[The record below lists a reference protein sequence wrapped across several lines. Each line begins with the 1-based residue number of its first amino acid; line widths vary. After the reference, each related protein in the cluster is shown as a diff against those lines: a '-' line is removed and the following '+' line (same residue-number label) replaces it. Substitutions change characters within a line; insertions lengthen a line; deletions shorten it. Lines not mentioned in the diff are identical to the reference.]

1 MAASQNG
8 VLGDHAAPPVRLEP
22 KFDIVTAPIL
32 LQLTMVQNARDLG
45 TKYSDATQG
54 SAQVEC

>member
-8 VLGDHAAPPVRLEP
+8 VLGDRAAPPVRLEP
-22 KFDIVTAPIL
+22 KFGIVTAPIL

-45 TKYSDATQG
+45 TKYNDVTQG